1 MPSSAWPVH
10 VDPDHLY
17 FITASASQQAHHFQ
31 RDVIKRILLD
41 SLNTGRILG
50 QYQLYAFVI
59 MPNHIHMIIRCLGE
73 YSPGDV
79 VREYKKAT
87 SNLIIRQL
95 EAEGDRQ
102 TLEAFA
108 KAVEHP
114 QKQHYAVWE
123 NEYRAKNIFS
133 PEFLSQK
140 LDYIHQNPVQPHWSL
155 VDHPEKYI
163 WSSARFYL
171 IDECP
176 IIPLSEVRELLV

>member
-1 MPSSAWPVH
+1 MPSSSWPVH

-17 FITASASQQAHHFQ
+17 FITASASQRAHHFH

-41 SLNTGRILG
+41 RLNTGRILG

-87 SNLIIRQL
+87 SNLILRHL
-95 EAEGDRQ
+95 EAEGDHQ
-102 TLEAFA
+102 TLEVFTQ
-108 KAVEHP
+108 AVEHP

-123 NEYRAKNIFS
+123 NEYQAKNIFS
-133 PEFLSQK
+133 PDFLSQK
-140 LDYIHQNPVQPHWSL
+140 LDYIHQNPVQSHWSL

-163 WSSARFYL
+163 WSSACFYL
-171 IDECP
+171 IDQRP
-176 IIPLSEVRELLV
+176 IIPLSDVRELLV